1 MSLNLTEIN
10 QNSLKNVIDYYLNY
24 YASGSSHTAKA
35 KRLDLKKFIAF
46 LTNIKG
52 YSKSDKL
59 KLADW
64 DHSSSLQFAEEC
76 LLVESPATVS
86 RRLATL
92 KHCGRTLADQLP
104 NFKNPTKELKTPKV
118 QTPTPKSLSTE
129 ELGNIFEKALSRINH
144 KNSFIRYRNQIIL
157 CFLLETGLRADE
169 VRLLRMS
176 QIDDDVSW
184 IKNVRT
190 KGKRY
195 RNVYLNSKI
204 QEILIPY
211 LNRRHQE
218 LGKYFKKLPNQIDQ
232 KLPLFISTYKVDLLD
247 PQSFLMGSKTLWRAI
262 NEFSSEISL
271 HPHLLRHTFAMEL
284 LDSSKDIR
292 LVSQALGHGDVKITM
307 RYTER
312 SELEIAQALENK
324 VKKTKKS

>member
-1 MSLNLTEIN
+1 MSFNLTDSN

-59 KLADW
+59 MLSDW
-64 DHSSSLQFAEEC
+64 DHSNSLRFVEEC
-76 LLVESPATVS
+76 LQEESPATVS

-92 KHCGRTLADQLP
+92 KHCGRTLADQIP
-104 NFKNPTKELKTPKV
+104 DFKNPTKELKTPKSQV
-118 QTPTPKSLSTE
+118 TIPKSLE
-129 ELGNIFEKALSRINH
+129 PHELENIFEKAHSRINN
-144 KNSFIRYRNQIIL
+144 KNSFIRYRNQVIL

-176 QIDDDVSW
+176 QIDKQVNW

-204 QEILIPY
+204 QENLIPY
-211 LNRRHQE
+211 LDRRQQE
-218 LGKYFKKLPNQIDQ
+218 LKKFFKNLNTQTDQ
-232 KLPLFISTYKVDLLD
+232 KLPLFISTYKAD
-247 PQSFLMGSKTLWRAI
+247 PLEPQTFLMGAKTLWRAI

-271 HPHLLRHTFAMEL
+271 HPHLLRHTFAMDL
-284 LDSSKDIR
+284 LESSKDIR

-312 SELEIAQALENK
+312 SDLEVAKALENK
-324 VKKTKKS
+324 LKKKI